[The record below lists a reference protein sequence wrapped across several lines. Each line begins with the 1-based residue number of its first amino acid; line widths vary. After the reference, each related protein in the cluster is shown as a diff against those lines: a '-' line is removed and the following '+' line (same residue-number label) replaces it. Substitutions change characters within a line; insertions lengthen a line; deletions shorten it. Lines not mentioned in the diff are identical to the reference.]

1 MTVEEWRSRFPE
13 IAETDR
19 IHLNN
24 GSVGPIPERGLEA
37 AERYTDVWVD
47 DIDPWDNWMDAV
59 DGAVEAFAELINA
72 DVDEIAVMTSGTQAM
87 AGVASAFDYEER
99 DEVVTSD
106 LDFPTAPHLWYAQEG
121 GGATLRI
128 AESNDRPYVPTEAYV
143 EQMSDR
149 TQLVCT
155 AHAYPF
161 TGGLVDVDAVADA
174 VHSRGG
180 YMFLDA
186 YQSTGIVPIDVKEQ
200 EIDMLTT
207 GSNKFLLGGVGMA
220 FLYVDR
226 DVANKLEPTIR
237 GWFGVKDRFD
247 FDIREPEYAPG
258 TRRFE
263 FGTPPVPAAY
273 TVEAGIELL
282 LEYGIENV
290 RERTVEL
297 TGYLIDEVESRGFEV
312 ATPHEDDRRGAVVN
326 IQVKHPDRTLETLR
340 FRDVAAGARNG
351 GIRAGL
357 HFYNTKAEL
366 DRFID
371 MLDEVAIPR

>member
-1 MTVEEWRSRFPE
+1 MAVKHWRSRFPE
-13 IAETDR
+13 IAEMDR

-47 DIDPWDNWMDAV
+47 DVDPWDDWMDAV
-59 DGAVEAFAELINA
+59 EDAVESFAKLINA
-72 DVDEIAVMTSGTQAM
+72 DIDEIAVMTSATQGM
-87 AGVASAFDYEER
+87 AGVASAFDYDER

-106 LDFPTAPHLWYAQEG
+106 LDFPTVPHLWYAQERR
-121 GGATLRI
+121 GASLRM
-128 AESNDRPYVPTEAYV
+128 AESDGQPYVPTEKYV
-143 EQMSDR
+143 EQISDQ

-161 TGGLVDVDAVADA
+161 TGGLVDVEAVANA
-174 VHSRGG
+174 VHDHGG
-180 YMFLDA
+180 HMFLDA
-186 YQSTGIVPIDVKEQ
+186 FQSTGVVPIDVKEQ
-200 EIDMLTT
+200 DIDMLVT

-226 DVANKLEPTIR
+226 KIANELKPTVR

-273 TVEAGIELL
+273 TVKAGIEIL

-290 RERTVEL
+290 RKRTVDL
-297 TGYLIDEVESRGFEV
+297 TGYLIEAVEERGFEV
-312 ATPHEDDRRGAVVN
+312 ATPREDDRRGAVVN
-326 IQVKHPDRTLETLR
+326 IQVKHPERTLETLR
-340 FRDVAAGARNG
+340 FRGVAAGSRNG
-351 GIRAGL
+351 GIRAGV
-357 HFYNTKAEL
+357 HFYNTKEEL
-366 DRFID
+366 GRFVD
-371 MLDEVAIPR
+371 MLGEVATPR